1 MSNETIKTLKIY
13 KTLQDVVDKNNIML
27 TTDQV
32 CDVARHYF
40 STWQQINK
48 AGNSTL
54 EQMLKYA
61 DEEETFISFLAHWSL
76 QFYVLTK
83 KN

>member
-1 MSNETIKTLKIY
+1 MPNETIKTLKIY
-13 KTLQDVVDKNNIML
+13 KTLQDIVDKNNIML

-40 STWQQINK
+40 STWQQMNK
-48 AGNSTL
+48 TTDFTL
-54 EQMLKYA
+54 DQMLEYA
-61 DEEETFISFLAHWSL
+61 EEETFIDFLANWSL

>member
-1 MSNETIKTLKIY
+1 MPNETIKTLKIY
-13 KTLQDVVDKNNIML
+13 KTLQDIVDKNNIML

-40 STWQQINK
+40 DTWQQMNK
-48 AGNSTL
+48 TTDFTL
-54 EQMLKYA
+54 DEMLQET
-61 DEEETFISFLAHWSL
+61 EEEIFISFLANWSL

>member
-1 MSNETIKTLKIY
+1 MPNETIKTLKIY
-13 KTLQDVVDKNNIML
+13 KTLQDIVDKNNIML

-32 CDVARHYF
+32 CDVARYYF
-40 STWQQINK
+40 STWQQMNK
-48 AGNSTL
+48 TTDFTL
-54 EQMLKYA
+54 DQMLEYA
-61 DEEETFISFLAHWSL
+61 EEEIFISFLTNWSL